1 MRSTEAEAGRQSHG
15 LLHSPLEPTDQLG
28 ECQIQGKLGP
38 ASSPGERKAGG
49 QGGEYRGEEANEKED
64 SEENPGL
71 WAKAPGNRG
80 KRERTAGEREGGA
93 AKKGPRETG
102 KEMG

>member
-1 MRSTEAEAGRQSHG
+1 MRSTEAEAGRLSHG